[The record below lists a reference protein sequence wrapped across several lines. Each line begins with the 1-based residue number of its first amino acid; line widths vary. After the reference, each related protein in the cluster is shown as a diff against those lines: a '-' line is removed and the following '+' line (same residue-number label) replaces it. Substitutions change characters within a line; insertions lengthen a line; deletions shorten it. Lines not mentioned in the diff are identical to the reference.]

1 MSNIKEFYNLNEVN
15 SIFIKFSSSTKRDD
29 NFGFTKQEENL
40 KKTIKDNITYFERN
54 IRSIIE
60 ENKTFEK
67 QLKKLLENMNWKM

>member
-1 MSNIKEFYNLNEVN
+1 MN
-15 SIFIKFSSSTKRDD
+15 SIFIKFSSSNKRDD

-54 IRSIIE
+54 ISSIIE

-67 QLKKLLENMNWKM
+67 QLKKLLGNMNWKM